1 MSAPTPLILIQPQGL
16 TVTGITTWAVRL
28 ASAMARAGRR
38 VGLVVHGGADGH
50 RDLAAAIDP
59 AVRVFRFHD
68 LPPIEQLDGDVTP
81 IAGAYASAVR
91 ALDADAP
98 VALVPTRHGD
108 CFGACAHLTTT
119 MPDQVRVLGWQHV
132 ASAYEDALIAR
143 YEPVFTRMV
152 GVSRFLAQR
161 LRTRYPARAP
171 HVAHLPNA
179 VEAPPAPPSRPAL
192 AGRPVRLIYTG
203 RVEHEQKRVRAL
215 VSMSE
220 ALTAR
225 AVAHDLTILGD
236 GPAAD
241 EIDAFARTHPAI
253 RRLDP
258 VAPEAVAPLLD
269 AHDAFVMASR
279 TEGLSVS
286 VLEAMARAC
295 PPIITAT
302 ESGSDEAVVDAVS
315 GLLVPF
321 ADEDDAGVGV
331 LLADAVERAI
341 AIGLPRLGAAAHAR
355 ARAEFGFDRLV
366 ERTGAVIDAAGA
378 AAPRVWSNGSPAFSA
393 APGSGASGSVPPGA
407 AERLARLLASLA
419 GRRILVHGTGEHTR
433 QLLPVFDAALVEI
446 VAWLDDDPAK
456 VGSHKWG
463 RPVLTPDQGA
473 ATGATDMVI
482 SSWMHES
489 PIWSRRAPLE
499 LAGVRVHRLYADAG
513 AEDSAAAA

>member
-1 MSAPTPLILIQPQGL
+1 MILIQPQGL
-16 TVTGITTWAVRL
+16 TVTGVTTWAVRL

-68 LPPIEQLDGDVTP
+68 LPPIEQLNGDVTP

-108 CFGACAHLTTT
+108 CFGACAHLTTV
-119 MPDQVRVLGWQHV
+119 MPDRVRLIGWQHSP
-132 ASAYEDALIAR
+132 SAYESAVLAR
-143 YEPVFTRMV
+143 YEPVCARLV
-152 GVSRFLAQR
+152 AVSAFLAGT
-161 LRTRYPARAP
+161 LRARFP
-171 HVAHLPNA
+171 HRAADVVHAPNA
-179 VEAPPAPPSRPAL
+179 VVAPIDPPARPPL

-203 RVEHEQKRVRAL
+203 RLEHELKRVGAL
-215 VSMSE
+215 VAMSD
-220 ALTAR
+220 ALVAR
-225 AVAHDLTILGD
+225 AVPHGLTLLGD
-236 GPAAD
+236 GPAAPD
-241 EIDAFARTHPAI
+241 IDALARSRPAI

-258 VAPEAVAPLLD
+258 VAPEEVAPHLD
-269 AHDAFVMASR
+269 AADAFVLASR
-279 TEGLSVS
+279 TEGLSVA

-302 ESGSDEAVVDAVS
+302 ESGSAEAVVDAVS

-331 LLADAVERAI
+331 LLADALERAL

-378 AAPRVWSNGSPAFSA
+378 ADPRVWSNGSPAFSA
-393 APGSGASGSVPPGA
+393 APNSGSSGSVPAGA
-407 AERLARLLASLA
+407 AERLARLLATLA

-433 QLLPVFDAALVEI
+433 QLLPVFDAAPVEI
-446 VAWLDDDPAK
+446 VAWLDDDPTKA
-456 VGSHKWG
+456 GSRKWG

-499 LAGVRVHRLYADAG
+499 LAGVRVHRLYADADD
-513 AEDSAAAA
+513 EDSAAAA